1 MSQVFDNT
9 DPENPTV
16 HSDLVVPADAEGN
29 HANKQIIVVDT
40 FLDGEQRDIIA
51 FVLDERFRE
60 RVDAS
65 LNELLARGLGT
76 VFQRSKESTLRDLAQ
91 SLVVDLGG
99 DTTPRASII
108 MKTDVF
114 REEQVPKIL
123 NTEFTEFA

>member
-1 MSQVFDNT
+1 MAQVFDNSN
-9 DPENPTV
+9 PENPTV

-65 LNELLARGLGT
+65 LNELLARGLGK
-76 VFQRSKESTLRDLAQ
+76 VFQRSREATIRDLAQ
-91 SLVVDLGG
+91 SLVVDLGS
-99 DTTPRASII
+99 DNVTRASII

-123 NTEFTEFA
+123 NTTFTEFA